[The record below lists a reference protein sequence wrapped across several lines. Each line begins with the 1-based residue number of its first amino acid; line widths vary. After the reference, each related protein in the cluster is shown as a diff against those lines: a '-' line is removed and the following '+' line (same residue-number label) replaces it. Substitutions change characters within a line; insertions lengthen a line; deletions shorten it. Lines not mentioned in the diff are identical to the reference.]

1 MTDIFMKIWK
11 KRESPRDNNSGVM
24 LPCTRGIAEVRKR
37 EGRILPYRLLKN
49 GSPGVLNST
58 QAGERVDLSL

>member
-11 KRESPRDNNSGVM
+11 KRKSSCDNNLSDAAMSSGV
-24 LPCTRGIAEVRKR
+24 PEVRKR
-37 EGRILPYRLLKN
+37 EGRILPYKLLKN